1 MLQEPDAERITALQR
16 RTGAKTKIE
25 VVRRAL
31 TLFER
36 RIARVERERQWARA
50 ARLVAKESHA
60 VNAEFQAGS
69 LLRRHDG

>member
-1 MLQEPDAERITALQR
+1 MLQEPDDQRIIALQR

-36 RIARVERERQWARA
+36 RMARLERERQWTRA
-50 ARLVAKESHA
+50 ARLVAKESRA
-60 VNAEFQAGS
+60 VNAEFQAASMLHHHSG
-69 LLRRHDG
+69 